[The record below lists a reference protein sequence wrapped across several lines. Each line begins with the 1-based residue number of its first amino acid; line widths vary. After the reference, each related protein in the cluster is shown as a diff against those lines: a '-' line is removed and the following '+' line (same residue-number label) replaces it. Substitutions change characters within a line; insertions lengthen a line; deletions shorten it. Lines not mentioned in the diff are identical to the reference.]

1 MSRTA
6 TFHAR
11 RLTQP
16 RVGRRLTYGAEVEK
30 ALPFVVTDDGK
41 VYERN
46 TALFTRGQEF
56 EFEYDARTGTTGTWS
71 DVDISGDA
79 AKRLEDRIVA
89 SYSTLVEA
97 KDKANEVYSKAT
109 GKEPA
114 SPTPSPAPAETSPAP
129 APTADPAAAGGAAG
143 TEPPPKEDG
152 KPIPWGYIAAGVGG
166 VVVIGGIIYFATRK

>member
-11 RLTQP
+11 RLTKP
-16 RVGRRLTYGAEVEK
+16 RVGRASFYAGESEK
-30 ALPFVVTDDGK
+30 ALPFVVTDEGK

-71 DVDISGDA
+71 DEDVSGGA

-97 KDKANEVYSKAT
+97 KDKANEVFTAKS
-109 GKEPA
+109 GK
-114 SPTPSPAPAETSPAP
+114 PSAQASPAP
-129 APTADPAAAGGAAG
+129 APTPDAPPAADPAAGGGVAPG
-143 TEPPPKEDG
+143 TEPPKDEKD
-152 KPIPWGYIAAGVGG
+152 IPWGYIAAGVGG